1 MELTQEYFDKG
12 IANLMENMATK
23 DALAKLEDKL
33 VGLEAKMVTK
43 DELKIQLA
51 AQSKELKQYTAEA
64 FEVQQEWMDERFN
77 ELIPKYDVRDRAT
90 KLEKDV
96 AQLKLNRPAHA

>member
-12 IANLMENMATK
+12 LINLMEKMDTKMAN
-23 DALAKLEDKL
+23 
-33 VGLEAKMVTK
+33 LEAKMVTK
-43 DELKIQLA
+43 DELKTQLA

-64 FEVQQEWMDERFN
+64 FEIQQEWMDERFK
-77 ELIPKYDVRDRAT
+77 ELIPKYDLRDRVT

-96 AQLKLNRPAHA
+96 AQLKLNSPAHA